1 MVEAASAD
9 GSLLG
14 AFAKAYA
21 ALRAFELVFI
31 ERALAASIALVNL
44 IRMLAYDPWEPE
56 ELIFVVAWF
65 AAVVPVCRA
74 LHRAIWALR
83 NLPEPPF
90 ERSALGVASTPLKA
104 MTLPFCILWFF
115 DNSINLMLAAGV
127 AIDRAASPL
136 MSGTP
141 SAVYILWAGYA
152 LLHVQNAWFAS
163 ASRTRGEA
171 ALAALGVRPTLQRV
185 LALCTIG
192 TTLACASAAIGAD
205 PKALLGVG
213 GLLGF
218 ASSLAVKDV
227 LGNLFAGISL
237 AIQRPFSEGDEIT
250 FGATNVFRCT
260 ARVVKLGYLNCVLR
274 DADSQLIYVP
284 NSQLTSMSITN
295 SGRRS
300 HMRVT
305 GEFVLRVSDA
315 PRLPQLL
322 ASLSSELAQ
331 LPQVDTAATP
341 VAVNVA
347 GFTPVG
353 VTLSVS
359 ALFGRGAMTRDALR
373 SAVWLLVSRVVEREG
388 CAFAGK
394 G

>member
-1 MVEAASAD
+1 MTAE
-9 GSLLG
+9 GSLLA
-14 AFAKAYA
+14 AFANAYA
-21 ALRAFELVFI
+21 TLRAFEVVLI
-31 ERALAASIALVNL
+31 ERTLAACIALVNL

-56 ELIFVVAWF
+56 EAIFVVVWF

-74 LHRAIWALR
+74 LHRAAWALR
-83 NLPEPPF
+83 KLPEPPF
-90 ERSALGVASTPLKA
+90 EQSALGVASTPLKA

-115 DNSINLMLAAGV
+115 DNSINLMQAAGV
-127 AIDRAASPL
+127 EINRAASPL
-136 MSGTP
+136 LSGTP

-171 ALAALGVRPTLQRV
+171 ALAVLGVRPTLQRV
-185 LALCTIG
+185 LALCTIA

-260 ARVVKLGYLNCVLR
+260 ARVVKLGYINTVLR

-315 PRLPQLL
+315 PKLPQLL

-331 LPQVDTAATP
+331 LPQVDVAATP

-347 GFTPVG
+347 GFTPAG

-359 ALFGRGAMTRDALR
+359 ALFGRGTKSKEELR
-373 SAVWLLVSRVVEREG
+373 SAAWLAVARVVEREG